1 MILRHSLLYLPAQ
14 VIGPAVQLIAMVA
27 WTHLVDPHAVGVIT
41 LITAIHELLQVVF
54 LAWWSQY
61 ALRFFS
67 RHHQSED
74 PNRFYRTENTILLLS
89 IAAQSLVS
97 VAILLWIVA
106 PGAGTPLIVAT
117 VAYVV
122 TRALSLYVSERARTS
137 QQIGIYSVQQIVGPA
152 AGFLLGWIMIAII
165 APAPECP
172 LLGYAI
178 AQAVAV
184 IVILPRLA
192 YGRGV
197 LPVDRETVRQAMHY
211 GLPLVIGGGLSW
223 VGLNAP
229 RFIVNDILG
238 VAAAGVFAVGY
249 GLGQR
254 ASAMAAML
262 VTVATYPIAV
272 KSMEERGS
280 DAAMRQLA
288 DNGALLLAVL
298 APATLGVFILRHE
311 IVTTLIAEPF
321 WNGTLAV
328 LPLSV
333 LAGGIRS
340 VRAHFGD
347 QVFLLHSR
355 TRLHVVVSAT
365 DAGATIT
372 LGMLLTMYWGIV
384 GAAIASMIA
393 ATVAAAVSIGLG
405 LSLFRLQIPVF
416 HIARIAI
423 ACTAMGFLLV
433 RLPEARG
440 VPLLLLHAAVGA
452 ATYCLVLALIYSPW
466 IVQRLRR
473 RASIAPAE

>member
-27 WTHLVDPHAVGVIT
+27 WTHLVDAHAVGVIT

-67 RHHQSED
+67 RHRGSDD
-74 PNRFYRTENTILLLS
+74 PSRYYRTENTILLLS
-89 IAAQSLVS
+89 IAVQSLIA

-106 PGAGTPLIVAT
+106 PDAGTPLISAT
-117 VAYVV
+117 VLYVV
-122 TRALSLYVSERARTS
+122 TRAISLYVSERARTS

-152 AGFLLGWIMIAII
+152 AGFVLGWIMIKAIG
-165 APAPECP
+165 ASPEYP
-172 LLGYAI
+172 LFGYAI

-184 IVILPRLA
+184 IVVLPRLA
-192 YGRGV
+192 YGTRL
-197 LPVDRETVRQAMHY
+197 LPVDRETIRQALHY

-223 VGLNAP
+223 IGLNAP
-229 RFIVNDILG
+229 RFIVNDVLG

-272 KSMEERGS
+272 KRIEENGS
-280 DAAMRQLA
+280 AAAMRQLA

-298 APATLGVFILRHE
+298 APATLGVFMLRHE
-311 IVTTLIAEPF
+311 IVTALIAEPF
-321 WNGTLAV
+321 QAGTLAV

-333 LAGGIRS
+333 LAGGIRG

-347 QVFLLHSR
+347 QVFLLHNR

-365 DAGATIT
+365 DAAATLV
-372 LGMLLTMYWGIV
+372 LGLLLTLHWGIV
-384 GAAIASMIA
+384 GAAIASIVA

-405 LSLFRLQIPVF
+405 LSLFRLQIPVL
-416 HIARIAI
+416 HIIRIAL
-423 ACTAMGFLLV
+423 ACVAMGLLLA
-433 RLPEARG
+433 RLPAVTD
-440 VPLLLLHAAVGA
+440 VPLLLLHVAAGAAV
-452 ATYCLVLALIYSPW
+452 YCLALALTYSPW
-466 IVQRLRR
+466 LVQRLRR
-473 RASIAPAE
+473 RPDIAPAE